1 MPITGREMKRPQ
13 EIHFLSDETVQ
24 AGELLD
30 SLAPSFVIEETERLT
45 GKKQYYDT
53 FDWRLFRAG
62 CLFTF
67 EGQGVE
73 LSRFNGV
80 PVAAIPAG
88 RREQY
93 FWWDIRES
101 ELREKIRSIIE
112 MRAML
117 PLLSLDYDRKT
128 FRVLNK
134 DRKTVARIVLRN
146 EQASAGGAHLALPER
161 LSLHEIR
168 GYGNVFDKICKS
180 CSTAGLRPVDTM
192 QELLTLAFS
201 VSNRKPLDY
210 GAKFRVELP
219 DSGTVGEA
227 VAKICLALAE
237 AMATNH
243 AGVCKDID
251 SEFLHDF
258 RIAVRRTRSLLSLLK
273 KELPPEQT
281 TFFQAEFK
289 WLGDVTGPV
298 RDIDV
303 YLLKR
308 EEYLAMLP
316 ATLHAGLNLF
326 FDELDRRRKSEVKRL
341 RRCLLSQRYQ
351 KLIDEWYHYLSTPDS
366 ALFAARRNRRCR
378 VVADKQIK
386 KRFASFLRDGDA
398 ITVKS
403 PDREMHRLRIKGKK
417 LRYLLEFFRAFY
429 DDAEVERFLKHMKK
443 LQDNLGAL
451 NDLSVQQQMLAARLA
466 QLDPRT
472 ERSMQIGASLGG
484 LISVLAGK
492 KKRVRSAFRRSYADF
507 SKASN
512 RDLLNSLIA
521 DSRRG
526 MS

>member
-13 EIHFLSDETVQ
+13 EIHFLSDETMQ
-24 AGELLD
+24 TGEFLA
-30 SLAPSFVIEETERLT
+30 SLASSFVIEETDRRT
-45 GKKQYYDT
+45 GRKRYYDT
-53 FDWRLFRAG
+53 FDWRLFRAE

-67 EGQGVE
+67 EEQGVE
-73 LSRFNGV
+73 LSRFNGL

-101 ELREKIRSIIE
+101 ELREKIKAIIE

-117 PLLSLDYDRKT
+117 PLLWLDYDRKT

-134 DRKTVARIVLRN
+134 DRKTVARIVLCN
-146 EQASAGGAHLALPER
+146 EQTSAEGGQLVLPER
-161 LSLHEIR
+161 LSLREIR
-168 GYGNVFDKICKS
+168 GYGTVFAKLCKS
-180 CSTAGLRPVDTM
+180 CRSAGLRPVDTM
-192 QELLTLAFS
+192 HELLAQAFS
-201 VSNRKPLDY
+201 VSTRKPLDY

-219 DSGTVGEA
+219 DSSTVGEA

-237 AMATNH
+237 TMAINH
-243 AGVCKDID
+243 AGVCQDID

-273 KELPPEQT
+273 KELPPEQSA
-281 TFFQAEFK
+281 FFQAEFK
-289 WLGDVTGPV
+289 WLGGVTGPV

-316 ATLHAGLNLF
+316 AALHSGLNLF

-351 KLIDEWYHYLSTPDS
+351 NLVDDWRHYLSAPDS
-366 ALFAARRNRRCR
+366 ALFAFRRKKRCR
-378 VVADKQIK
+378 AVADKQIK
-386 KRFASFLRDGDA
+386 KRFASFVRDGDT
-398 ITVKS
+398 ITGTS
-403 PDREMHRLRIKGKK
+403 PDREMHKLRIKGKK

-429 DDAEVERFLKHMKK
+429 DEAEVERFLKHMKK
-443 LQDNLGAL
+443 LQDNLGAF
-451 NDLSVQQQMLAARLA
+451 NDLSVQQQMLAARLS
-466 QLDPRT
+466 QLDGRT
-472 ERSMQIGASLGG
+472 KRSMQIGASLGG

-492 KKRVRSAFRRSYADF
+492 KRRVRSAFQRSYAGF

-512 RDLLNSLIA
+512 RDLLIWLTA

-526 MS
+526 MP